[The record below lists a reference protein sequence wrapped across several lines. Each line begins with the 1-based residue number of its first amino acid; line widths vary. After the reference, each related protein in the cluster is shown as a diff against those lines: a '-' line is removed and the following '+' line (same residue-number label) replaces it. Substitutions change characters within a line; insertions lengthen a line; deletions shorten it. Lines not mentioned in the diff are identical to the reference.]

1 MAESTTFIC
10 DACRREAPAREGIMA
25 LRPEGWFE
33 LSGGPR
39 YLDPDR
45 TFRGWKVC
53 STACVA
59 TLARRLELNDI
70 LYTATAA
77 IDEAVESVQD
87 DIVDAVR
94 AAEKKAAAPVKAA
107 GPKAPAN
114 KAAPRTRSVA

>member
-1 MAESTTFIC
+1 MAESTTFVC
-10 DACRREAPAREGIMA
+10 DACRREAPAREGIMPVP
-25 LRPEGWFE
+25 PEGWFA
-33 LSGGPR
+33 LSGGPG

-45 TFRGWKVC
+45 TFRGWRVC
-53 STACVA
+53 SVPCVA

-87 DIVDAVR
+87 DIVDAVT
-94 AAEKKAAAPVKAA
+94 AAAKKAAPGQATAR
-107 GPKAPAN
+107 KAPAN